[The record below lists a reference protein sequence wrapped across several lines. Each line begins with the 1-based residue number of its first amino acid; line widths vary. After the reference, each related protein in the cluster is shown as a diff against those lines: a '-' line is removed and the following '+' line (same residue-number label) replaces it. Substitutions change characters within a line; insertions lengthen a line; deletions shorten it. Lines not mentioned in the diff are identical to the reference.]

1 MANQIHPTAIIESG
15 AKLGEDVVVGAYA
28 FVGAQASIGDRT
40 VLHHHASVEG
50 NTSVGAQCEIFPF
63 TCIGSKTQDLK
74 YKGGN
79 PGVRIGDRNVLRE
92 YVSVHGATKDGEFT
106 VIGNDN
112 TILAYSHVAHDC
124 QLGNHIIASNSVGLA
139 GHVIVED
146 HVALGAK
153 CGVHQFCRIGAFAM
167 VGAMSKIVQDVP
179 PYIIADGNPA
189 IARSINKVG
198 LERNGFTL
206 ERHEAVKQAFR
217 VFYRAGH
224 NRTQA
229 FEKMHAHP
237 LGASEDFK
245 RFLTFVERSERGVVA
260 GR

>member
-1 MANQIHPTAIIESG
+1 MAKQIHPTAIVEPG
-15 AKLGEDVVVGAYA
+15 AELGEDVVIGAYA
-28 FVGAQASIGDRT
+28 FVGASVVIGAGT

-50 NTSVGAQCEIFPF
+50 FTTVGAQCEIFPF
-63 TCIGSKTQDLK
+63 TCIGTKTQDLK

-124 QLGNHIIASNSVGLA
+124 RLGNHIIASNSVGLA
-139 GHVIVED
+139 GHVVVED
-146 HVALGAK
+146 YVGLGAK

-198 LERNGFTL
+198 LERNGFTV
-206 ERHEAVKQAFR
+206 ERLEAVKQAFR

-229 FEKMHAHP
+229 FEQMHAHP
-237 LGASEDFK
+237 LGATPDFQH
-245 RFLTFVERSERGVVA
+245 FLTFVERSERGVVA

>member
-1 MANQIHPTAIIESG
+1 MASQIHPTAIIEPG
-15 AKLGEDVVVGAYA
+15 AKLGEEVVIGAYA
-28 FVGAQASIGDRT
+28 FVGAQSVIGDRT
-40 VLHHHASVEG
+40 TLHHHASVEG
-50 NTSVGAQCEIFPF
+50 NTTVGASCEIFPF
-63 TCIGSKTQDLK
+63 TCIGTKTQDLK

-79 PGVRIGDRNVLRE
+79 PGVRIGDRNVFRE

-124 QLGNHIIASNSVGLA
+124 QLGSHIIASNSVGLA

-146 HVALGAK
+146 HVGLGAK
-153 CGVHQFCRIGAFAM
+153 CGVHQFCRIGAYAM

-198 LERNGFTL
+198 LERNGFTVERL
-206 ERHEAVKQAFR
+206 EAIKQAFR

-229 FEKMHAHP
+229 FEKMHVHP
-237 LGASEDFK
+237 LGSSEDFK

>member
-1 MANQIHPTAIIESG
+1 MAKQIHPTAIIEPG
-15 AKLGEDVVVGAYA
+15 AELGEDVVIGAYA
-28 FVGAQASIGDRT
+28 FVGASVIIGAGT

-50 NTSVGAQCEIFPF
+50 FTTVGAQCEIFPF

-74 YKGGN
+74 YTGGR
-79 PGVRIGDRNVLRE
+79 PGVKIGDRNVFRE

-106 VIGNDN
+106 VIGSDN
-112 TILAYSHVAHDC
+112 NILAYSHVAHDC

-139 GHVIVED
+139 G
-146 HVALGAK
+146 LGAK
-153 CGVHQFCRIGAFAM
+153 CGVHQFCRVGAYAM

-198 LERNGFTL
+198 LERNGFAP
-206 ERHEAVKQAFR
+206 ERLEAVKQAFR

-229 FEKMHAHP
+229 FEQMHAHP
-237 LGASEDFK
+237 LGATPDFQ
-245 RFLTFVERSERGVVA
+245 RFLSFVERSERGVVA

>member
-1 MANQIHPTAIIESG
+1 MAQQVHPTAIIEPG
-15 AKLGEDVVVGAYA
+15 AKLGEDVVIGAYA
-28 FVGAQASIGDRT
+28 FVGAESSVGDRT

-50 NTSVGAQCEIFPF
+50 NTTVGAQCEIFPF
-63 TCIGSKTQDLK
+63 TCIGTKTQDLK
-74 YKGGN
+74 YKGGT
-79 PGVRIGDRNVLRE
+79 PGVRIGDRNVFRE

-106 VIGNDN
+106 VIGSDN
-112 TILAYSHVAHDC
+112 TILAYCHVAHDC
-124 QLGNHIIASNSVGLA
+124 QLGSHIIASNSVGLA

-153 CGVHQFCRIGAFAM
+153 CGVHQFCRIGAYAM

-198 LERNGFTL
+198 LERNGFTP
-206 ERHEAVKQAFR
+206 ERLEAVKQAFR
-217 VFYRAGH
+217 VFYRAGY

-229 FEKMHAHP
+229 FEKMHAHA
-237 LGASEDFK
+237 LGGSEDFK
-245 RFLTFVERSERGVVA
+245 HFLTFVERSERGVVA

>member
-1 MANQIHPTAIIESG
+1 MPRQIHPTAIIESG
-15 AKLGEDVVVGAYA
+15 AELGEDVVIGAYA
-28 FVGAQASIGDRT
+28 YVGPRVVIGAGT

-50 NTSVGAQCEIFPF
+50 FTTVGGRCEIFPF
-63 TCIGSKTQDLK
+63 TCIGTKTQDLK
-74 YKGGN
+74 YKGGT
-79 PGVRIGDRNVLRE
+79 PGVKIGDRNVFRE
-92 YVSVHGATKDGEFT
+92 YVSVHAATNDGEFT
-106 VIGNDN
+106 TIGSDN

-124 QLGNHIIASNSVGLA
+124 QLGSHIIASNSVGLA

-146 HVALGAK
+146 YVGLGAK
-153 CGVHQFCRIGAFAM
+153 CGVHQFCRIGAYAM

-198 LERNGFTL
+198 LERNGFTP
-206 ERHEAVKQAFR
+206 ERLEAVKQAFR

-229 FEKMHAHP
+229 FEQMRAHS
-237 LGASEDFK
+237 LVSSGDFQH
-245 RFLTFVERSERGVVA
+245 FLNFVEKSERGVVA

>member
-1 MANQIHPTAIIESG
+1 MAKQIHPTAIVESG
-15 AKLGEDVVVGAYA
+15 AELGEDVVIGAYA
-28 FVGAQASIGDRT
+28 YVGPQVVLGAGT

-50 NTSVGAQCEIFPF
+50 PTSVGRQCEIFPF
-63 TCIGSKTQDLK
+63 TCIGTKTQDLK
-74 YKGGN
+74 YKGGS
-79 PGVRIGDRNVLRE
+79 PGVKIGDRNVLRE

-106 VIGNDN
+106 VLGNDN

-124 QLGNHIIASNSVGLA
+124 QLGSHIIASNSVGLA

-153 CGVHQFCRIGAFAM
+153 CGVHQFCRIGAYAM

-179 PYIIADGNPA
+179 PYVIADGNPA
-189 IARSINKVG
+189 IARSINKIG
-198 LERNGFTL
+198 LERNGFAPERL
-206 ERHEAVKQAFR
+206 ESVKHAFR

-229 FEKMHAHP
+229 FEQMHAHT
-237 LGASEDFK
+237 LGKTPDFQH
-245 RFLTFVERSERGVVA
+245 FLTFVERSERGVVA